1 MKEFMLNWCM
11 LDIFKSFTVD
21 VVEVQ
26 KYILATNV
34 KKKKKKSVLNS
45 RKNSKPERTSQCLC
59 RVSNL
64 GHYNGTPREVTE
76 MNESLLLGFAWAKES
91 QSFRYLNY
99 FNNPS

>member
-34 KKKKKKSVLNS
+34 KKKKKIRFKQQKKFKARKNKSVF
-45 RKNSKPERTSQCLC
+45 
-59 RVSNL
+59 
-64 GHYNGTPREVTE
+64 
-76 MNESLLLGFAWAKES
+76 M
-91 QSFRYLNY
+91 
-99 FNNPS
+99 

>member
-34 KKKKKKSVLNS
+34 KKKKK
-45 RKNSKPERTSQCLC
+45 
-59 RVSNL
+59 
-64 GHYNGTPREVTE
+64 
-76 MNESLLLGFAWAKES
+76 
-91 QSFRYLNY
+91 
-99 FNNPS
+99 NPF

>member
-34 KKKKKKSVLNS
+34 KKKKSDVTAEKIQ
-45 RKNSKPERTSQCLC
+45 SQKEQ
-59 RVSNL
+59 VSIYV
-64 GHYNGTPREVTE
+64 GSTI
-76 MNESLLLGFAWAKES
+76 
-91 QSFRYLNY
+91 
-99 FNNPS
+99 